1 MMLIKNF
8 DELLSHSPEK
18 TADARK
24 GALSIIE
31 KVLEEMDACRVTEL
45 SMKKEGNILSIKGK
59 KIDMSR
65 FERIYVVG
73 FGKASTGMAIAV
85 EKILDVDE
93 GAVISTSSTHSDGR
107 KPSKIRVFRGSHPLP
122 SEENIRATDELI
134 KIVRNAGEND
144 IVIVLISGGG
154 SSLLCKP
161 RVSLES
167 MREVTDSNSSK
178 FLMSIITKSKTST

>member
-1 MMLIKNF
+1 MLIKNF

-45 SMKKEGNILSIKGK
+45 SMKKEGNVLAIKGK

-144 IVIVLISGGG
+144 IEWGDKEWGGNSAWQDATCNKCG
-154 SSLLCKP
+154 C
-161 RVSLES
+161 EFQ
-167 MREVTDSNSSK
+167 EVYEYK
-178 FLMSIITKSKTST
+178 FTEIKE